1 MLFVKKWEIAL
12 FPLALSPLACNH
24 YLLGQIYIS
33 ETWMNQQFFILFLEQ
48 KFKNFSA
55 TKHFQNERLY

>member
-1 MLFVKKWEIAL
+1 
-12 FPLALSPLACNH
+12 
-24 YLLGQIYIS
+24 
-33 ETWMNQQFFILFLEQ
+33 MNQQFFILFLEQ